1 MILAI
6 FFLSGWLSDR
16 LHWAKQLKSRT
27 SKIVNHQVSVWIH
40 RLNFVVIA
48 LIWLHVNVIPRI
60 ANVPYFTIVFDI
72 YTVIFIAIY
81 FYKKFITDAD
91 MKNSG
96 EVIVNES
103 LTTNIQKLSL
113 KLNKYAKVYKAGD
126 FYFLSFRQKGKS
138 TEFHPFSVA
147 SKPKKDQLNFIVH
160 KVGDF
165 TKNIDQYSVGT
176 KVYLEGLYGLFDQ
189 EVKDAS
195 GPIILYTLGTGIAPL
210 LSLAQEYTDRK
221 KLHLIWSTNNQ
232 EDYFTEEMKT
242 LQNKGLKV
250 DKKQHRYSIDE
261 LKQIISNRELS

>member
-113 KLNKYAKVYKAGD
+113 KLNKYAKVYKLEIFTFFHLD
-126 FYFLSFRQKGKS
+126 KRENRLSFIH
-138 TEFHPFSVA
+138 F
-147 SKPKKDQLNFIVH
+147 L
-160 KVGDF
+160 
-165 TKNIDQYSVGT
+165 
-176 KVYLEGLYGLFDQ
+176 
-189 EVKDAS
+189 
-195 GPIILYTLGTGIAPL
+195 
-210 LSLAQEYTDRK
+210 
-221 KLHLIWSTNNQ
+221 
-232 EDYFTEEMKT
+232 
-242 LQNKGLKV
+242 
-250 DKKQHRYSIDE
+250 
-261 LKQIISNRELS
+261 

>member
-113 KLNKYAKVYKAGD
+113 KLNKYAKV
-126 FYFLSFRQKGKS
+126 
-138 TEFHPFSVA
+138 
-147 SKPKKDQLNFIVH
+147 
-160 KVGDF
+160 GDF

-210 LSLAQEYTDRK
+210 LSLAQEYTDQK